1 MDNPITRYLE
11 DAIAAEKSFETQLN
25 GFASEATLPVV
36 RQMFEQ
42 HAVETRQQ
50 YEKLTARLEAL
61 GGSTSTLKSFMAHVF
76 NMAPKAAQLG
86 HTAEERTAQDLMMA
100 FAVENSEVAMYE
112 SMIMAAESYGDTET
126 AQLARMIQQQE
137 QDTAKK
143 VWNAIAPAAVAGFE
157 SAVGTETDGARA
169 VIIRYLEDVE
179 AAERNFEDALASFS
193 KMGGQQDVQSLM
205 SMMSGKARTQHQRLQ
220 ARLEALGGSPS
231 TMKSMLAHM
240 LAFTPVS
247 AQMTHDD
254 SEKSSQHLMITY
266 AAASAE
272 MAMYESLAA
281 SATRAGDQQTAQLAR
296 QLQTEEQEDHR
307 LAWERLAQSARQSA
321 QTVAHH

>member
-50 YEKLTARLEAL
+50 YEKLTAQLEAL

-193 KMGGQQDVQSLM
+193 KMGEQPEVQSLM
-205 SMMSGKARTQHQRLQ
+205 SMMSSKARTQHQRLQ